1 MIEWLFRRALSRG
14 GPSRDHDPRLLAF
27 ARGAAIG
34 ALVGAAFAGSSMWR
48 RSGRQRQHADEQSA
62 GAGRFAGLELLP
74 NPATHPPGI

>member
-34 ALVGAAFAGSSMWR
+34 ALVGAAFAGSSLWR
-48 RSGRQRQHADEQSA
+48 RSGRQRQ
-62 GAGRFAGLELLP
+62 
-74 NPATHPPGI
+74 PATICPSEPILLASARHLESVENPQLQ